1 MNQNR
6 PILLN
11 ARCNANRRFAASGLF
26 SGDSCG
32 KPHAKG
38 GMYEEELSAQTQ
50 TELPQPIGLDAA
62 VTMICRSGEVR
73 PSASPLND
81 KLTHSPST

>member
-1 MNQNR
+1 MNQHR

-32 KPHAKG
+32 KPHMKG
-38 GMYEEELSAQTQ
+38 GNYEILTGAQAH

-81 KLTHSPST
+81 KVSHPAAE